1 MPLSRL
7 STLRR
12 QHTKRI
18 SIPKLSPNSPHWLA
32 PPMPRKNPSRSW
44 LCVLRQ
50 PTEEQRVQLQAKAS
64 DRAIVFRAGL
74 LTIEGGGLQ
83 AWFAAR
89 HPNKLEVMKVRAAW
103 MQTNILDV
111 G

>member
-1 MPLSRL
+1 
-7 STLRR
+7 
-12 QHTKRI
+12 
-18 SIPKLSPNSPHWLA
+18 
-32 PPMPRKNPSRSW
+32 MPRKDPSRSW

-50 PTEEQRVQLQAKAS
+50 PTEEQRVQLQAKAG
-64 DRAIVFRAGL
+64 DRALVFRAGL

-89 HPNKLEVMKVRAAW
+89 DPNKLEVMKVRATW

-111 G
+111 GWHRSEMERWDEFSTAGS